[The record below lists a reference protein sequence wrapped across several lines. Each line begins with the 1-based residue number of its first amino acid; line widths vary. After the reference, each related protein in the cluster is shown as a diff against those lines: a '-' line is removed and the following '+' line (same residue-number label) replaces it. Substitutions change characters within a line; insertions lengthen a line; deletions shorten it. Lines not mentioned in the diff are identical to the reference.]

1 MNAIA
6 TDAVG
11 ELRDVIGVRRATALF
26 GLSRSSF
33 YYHPVPKDERRPR
46 GGGTQPNALGDHER
60 AGILAVLRGDAHVDH
75 SPYDVYAALLDEG
88 RYLASIRSF
97 YRVLEAN
104 GETAARSAQRRSTGP
119 RPVPVLCARRSKEI
133 WSWDISPIATTMRR
147 RFFYLYAV
155 IDIYSRF
162 VPGWCVEE
170 VEDKDLARDLF
181 EKTCEDQQI
190 EPGTL
195 TVHSDNGPQMR
206 SDAMNEFYAIAGI
219 SQSRSRPRVSNDNP
233 YSESLFKTAKYV
245 PLYPGSFET
254 IDDARLWFASFFAHY
269 NYEHYHSGIGLLTP
283 ASVHNGT
290 ATEIIAARQC
300 VLDDAYRAH
309 PERFRKGRP
318 TAAAPEPAWINR
330 PANAD
335 QKEAVTQ

>member
-6 TDAVG
+6 TDAID
-11 ELRDVIGVRRATALF
+11 ELREVIGVSRAARLF
-26 GLSRSSF
+26 GLARSSF
-33 YYHPVPKDERRPR
+33 YYQPVPKEQLRQC
-46 GGGTQPNALGDHER
+46 GGGAQPNALGEDEQAH
-60 AGILAVLRGDAHVDH
+60 ILDVLHSVAHVDH
-75 SPYDVYAALLDEG
+75 SPYDVFAALLDEG
-88 RYLASIRSF
+88 TYLASIRSF
-97 YRVLEAN
+97 YRVLEKD
-104 GETAARSAQRRSTGP
+104 GETTTRTNQRKSTGP
-119 RPVPVLCARRSKEI
+119 RPIPVLCARRPNEI
-133 WSWDISPIATTMRR
+133 WTWDISPIATTTRR
-147 RFFYLYAV
+147 KFFYLYAV

-170 VEDKDLARDLF
+170 VEDKDLARELF
-181 EKTCEDQQI
+181 EKICDDQGI

-219 SQSRSRPRVSNDNP
+219 SKSRSRPRVSNDNP
-233 YSESLFKTAKYV
+233 YSEALFKTAKYV

-254 IDDARLWFASFFAHY
+254 IDDARRWFAFFFAHY

-290 ATEIIAARQC
+290 AGEIIEARQR
-300 VLDDAYRAH
+300 VLDDAFDTH
-309 PERFRKGRP
+309 PERFRRGRP
-318 TAAAPEPAWINR
+318 TAAAPEPAWINK
-330 PANAD
+330 PADAD